1 MSVAYDT
8 APKVGHRMT
17 QLLDLYD
24 RLSSATD
31 DRTRARVI
39 ADAFAE
45 LEQRYPQ
52 LSDIATQAS
61 LKESELKLTKE
72 IEQVRAEIKETE
84 LKLTKEIEQ
93 VRTTL
98 ERSRANIL
106 IWSFGFW
113 FTQMVALAGI
123 LWRLTSAH

>member
-17 QLLDLYD
+17 QVLDLYD